1 MRFLTTVACC
11 STSPPAII
19 RWPRAGWP
27 STFPL
32 SAKKMS
38 ASQIRNLHYSLD
50 GQETALVTGDNQN
63 ATYFLVNG
71 EIRFI
76 HPNDQPSE
84 PASGDAQGT
93 AAKPARRRPRRS
105 NSVPPVSASGF
116 YFLTQKTRRAQRR
129 IGKQRGSRTK
139 AFVNLCA
146 MVREKDNNDGFE
158 KPLRRACGRG
168 GACGRGSR
176 SDRCHSAGRRSRE
189 RGRLRARSK

>member
-1 MRFLTTVACC
+1 MTCLYPRPRLLLATALAALWLSPAHALFDNCC
-11 STSPPAII
+11 LLFNIASRDHPMAE
-19 RWPRAGWP
+19 GWLAE

-93 AAKPARRRPRRS
+93 TAKPAPET
-105 NSVPPVSASGF
+105 A
-116 YFLTQKTRRAQRR
+116 TA
-129 IGKQRGSRTK
+129 
-139 AFVNLCA
+139 
-146 MVREKDNNDGFE
+146 E
-158 KPLRRACGRG
+158 
-168 GACGRGSR
+168 
-176 SDRCHSAGRRSRE
+176 
-189 RGRLRARSK
+189 